1 MDIEI
6 TRQSAVLET
15 MTIEELLKLN
25 EEVIATI
32 NHKRRM
38 AYMRMR
44 NSLSVGSIVEAD
56 HPKLVGQ
63 TFEVIKKKR
72 TKADIRAVGSNGYY
86 TVPMSILSEVVTS

>member
-32 NHKRRM
+32 NHKRKM
-38 AYMRMR
+38 A
-44 NSLSVGSIVEAD
+44 SLEMKSRLLPGMLVEAD
-56 HPKLVGQ
+56 HPTLVGQ